1 MRRFEFHD
9 DTSHK
14 FWEIDHDSNSFT
26 TRWGR
31 IGTDGQS
38 KTKDSSDPA
47 ADVAKQIKGK
57 TKKGYVELVA
67 DAPAEADP
75 GAARRFEYQD
85 EKSHKFWEVS
95 FDDASFT
102 TRWGRVGTDGQSKTK
117 DSSAPAVDAEKQVKS
132 KTKKGYVEQ
141 AGGASQAAPAKAA
154 PAKAA
159 PAKAAPAKAP
169 KTAKAAPTPAV
180 NVQAP
185 PPPPPAEVPLRDPP
199 VARMHESAGRR
210 MDSSKPG
217 DSAETWK
224 AARLTIAKD
233 ITSWTAGLAWAEA
246 DVVDLQRRMLELRR
260 AETPPALTDPDE
272 WAALMHMGGHAWG
285 ILGIIWQQSP
295 TLAVE
300 AAHRSAWWNKRQE
313 WKDSKYESYIVQYTD
328 KDVGTALLAKGEWA
342 RVAALIRAT
351 GDEAA
356 LATAE
361 RLFNA
366 APGKQKLAIAGAFP
380 ERPDWVQEAL
390 ETCRQPDGSWD
401 RMVGHALTVLR
412 DPVVAMTLTDELL
425 TQLGKDWGAYSCVQT
440 HGRAVAGNLGLAAV
454 PVLERMWKGSSE
466 DYAYK
471 EVAEGMALIL
481 SMEAANSLAAHIDHK
496 HIRAIA
502 VQYMLDNVE
511 LAVPALANNTSRRS
525 DSIGSAVLGM
535 HARRDPKRALELCFT
550 ASQQQ
555 VVRAYFLD
563 HKPAATGDLPR
574 VLTSP
579 PWESRVPPTALK
591 PVALTPL
598 TGTEAVVW
606 SDALR
611 GQYQKSVSHSNH
623 KTPEKIDFWRLY
635 WYTPDDAVTEVWNT
649 AIIDWNYSGKDEVLG
664 VLARTGDA
672 GIDGWVKNSGEKLS
686 SAMVAL
692 RYIRS
697 PRVANHVANA
707 LARYKSARGD
717 AKTWLSL
724 FPEEAAIGLIPTALG
739 KDGENARKALRVTA
753 LAGHED
759 VIRAVADRYGAEAR
773 AQVEVMLAFD
783 PLQDLPKKLAKL
795 PKWLEP
801 GLLPA
806 PELKTGGALP
816 PEALVTLCTMLSFSP
831 VDPPYVGIE
840 QIQEACT
847 EESLED
853 FAWDLFQLW
862 RAADGSGK
870 TDWCMMSLAFFGR
883 DETARK
889 ITPLVRRWPGES
901 RHARAKK
908 ALDILGTIG
917 TDVALMHLHGI
928 SQKLKFKALKAAA
941 AEKIE
946 LIAQQRGL
954 TREELADRLV
964 PDLDLDDSG
973 TMTLDFGPRHFTVS
987 FDEQLKPVLRD
998 GTGKVRKSLP
1008 KPSNS
1013 DDAEMAAAA
1022 KKAFSG
1028 LKKDARTVCSLQLT
1042 RMELGMTARRR
1053 WDVATFTTFMV
1064 HHPLL
1069 IHLVRRL
1076 VWGIYSD
1083 DGALQSTFRVSEDRT
1098 FTDAEDEA
1106 VAVAPDAILGIPH
1119 RIELDAWGETASWG
1133 ELFADYEILQP
1144 FPQLAREVFRVPDT
1158 DLSGYELK
1166 TVEGK
1171 EVHFGKVM
1179 GLKNVGWRSGF
1190 PQDAGCIWDYFK
1202 PMGGGYEAELGL
1214 EPGMIVSDPDWEPMQ
1229 KLSSIIIRRKGT
1241 YGDQDRL
1248 TLGKVDAMMLSELI
1262 RDLNNM
1268 TR

>member
-1 MRRFEFHD
+1 
-9 DTSHK
+9 
-14 FWEIDHDSNSFT
+14 
-26 TRWGR
+26 
-31 IGTDGQS
+31 
-38 KTKDSSDPA
+38 
-47 ADVAKQIKGK
+47 
-57 TKKGYVELVA
+57 
-67 DAPAEADP
+67 
-75 GAARRFEYQD
+75 
-85 EKSHKFWEVS
+85 
-95 FDDASFT
+95 
-102 TRWGRVGTDGQSKTK
+102 
-117 DSSAPAVDAEKQVKS
+117 VDAEKQVKS

-141 AGGASQAAPAKAA
+141 AGAPAATQPAVAKAA
-154 PAKAA
+154 P
-159 PAKAAPAKAP
+159 
-169 KTAKAAPTPAV
+169 TAKAAPKPAAAKPAKAKPAAAKRAKPAAPK
-180 NVQAP
+180 VQAA

-199 VARMHESAGRR
+199 VARMHESAGRS
-210 MDSSKPG
+210 MDGSQPG
-217 DSAETWK
+217 DRAETWK
-224 AARLTIAKD
+224 AARLTTEKD

-246 DVVDLQRRMLELRR
+246 DVVDLQRRLLELRR
-260 AETPPALTDPDE
+260 AENPPALTDPDE

-295 TLAVE
+295 SLAVE

-328 KDVGTALLAKGEWA
+328 SNVGSSMLAKGEWS
-342 RVAALIRAT
+342 RVADLIRAT
-351 GDEAA
+351 GDKEA

-390 ETCRQPDGSWD
+390 ETCRLQDGTWD

-412 DPVVAMTLTDELL
+412 DPAVAMTLTDELL

-440 HGRAVAGNLGLAAV
+440 HGRSVAGNLGLAAV

-502 VQYMLDNVE
+502 VKYMLDNIE

-535 HARRDPKRALELCFT
+535 HVRRDPTRALELCFT
-550 ASQQQ
+550 ASQQE

-563 HKPAATGDLPR
+563 QKPAATGDLPS
-574 VLTSP
+574 VLASP
-579 PWESRVPPTALK
+579 PWSARVKPKAIK

-606 SDALR
+606 SDELR
-611 GQYQKSVSHSNH
+611 AQHQKSVTHEGYGKVPQSV
-623 KTPEKIDFWRLY
+623 DFWRLY
-635 WYTPDDAVTEVWNT
+635 WYTHDKVVTEAWNT
-649 AIIDWNYSGKDEVLG
+649 ATIDWNYSGKDEVLG
-664 VLARTGDA
+664 VLARTGDE
-672 GIDGWVKNSGEKLS
+672 GIDGWVKNSGDKLS

-707 LARYKSARGD
+707 MAKYKSARRD
-717 AKTWLSL
+717 AKSWLSL
-724 FPEEAAIGLIPTALG
+724 FPEEAALGLIPTALSKG
-739 KDGENARKALRVTA
+739 GENARMALRVTA
-753 LAGHED
+753 QAGHED
-759 VIRAVADRYGAEAR
+759 VITAVADRYGAEAR
-773 AQVEVMLAFD
+773 AQVDVLLAFD

-816 PEALVTLCTMLSFSP
+816 PEALATLCTMLSFSP
-831 VDPPYVGIE
+831 VDPPYAGIE
-840 QIQEACT
+840 QIHEACT
-847 EESLED
+847 EDSLEE

-862 RAADGSGK
+862 RAADGAGK

-941 AEKIE
+941 GEKID

-954 TREELADRLV
+954 TGEELADRLV
-964 PDLDLDDSG
+964 PDLDLDDTG
-973 TMTLDFGPRHFTVS
+973 TMTLDFGPRQFTVS

-998 GTGKVRKSLP
+998 DAGKVRKSLP
-1008 KPSNS
+1008 KPSKT
-1013 DDAEMAAAA
+1013 DDAEMAKAA
-1022 KKAFSG
+1022 KKAFSA
-1028 LKKDARTVCSLQLT
+1028 LKKDARSVCALQLT

-1053 WDVATFTTFMV
+1053 WDVATFTNFMV

-1076 VWGIYSD
+1076 VWGVYSE
-1083 DGALQSTFRVSEDRT
+1083 DGTLQSTFRVSEDRS
-1098 FTDAEDEA
+1098 FTDAEDEEVSLA
-1106 VAVAPDAILGIPH
+1106 TDAILGIPH
-1119 RIELDAWGETASWG
+1119 RIDLDGSGETAGWS
-1133 ELFADYEILQP
+1133 ELLADYEILQP
-1144 FPQLAREVFRVPDT
+1144 FPQLAREVYSVPEGDI
-1158 DLSGYELK
+1158 SGYELK

-1202 PMGGGYEAELGL
+1202 PMGGGYEAEMGL
-1214 EPGMIVSDPDWEPMQ
+1214 EPGMIVGDPDWEPMQ
-1229 KLSSIIIRRKGT
+1229 KLSSIVIRKKGT
-1241 YGDQDRL
+1241 YGDQDRKK
-1248 TLGKVDAMMLSELI
+1248 LGTVDAMMLSELI